1 MKSPKKVDEDLYIIS
16 TIKKRKII
24 YFGRN
29 NVNRLILEGSLE
41 GKISRE
47 RPRTV
52 WMTNITAWTGMGH
65 EDLARLAKD
74 HGQWRVM
81 TANLLK
87 EDGT

>member
-1 MKSPKKVDEDLYIIS
+1 MKSPKKVDEELYIIS
-16 TIKKRKII
+16 TIKKRKNI

-52 WMTNITAWTGMGH
+52 WMPNITAWTGMGH
-65 EDLARLAKD
+65 EYLVRLAKD
-74 HGQWRVM
+74 HEQWRVM